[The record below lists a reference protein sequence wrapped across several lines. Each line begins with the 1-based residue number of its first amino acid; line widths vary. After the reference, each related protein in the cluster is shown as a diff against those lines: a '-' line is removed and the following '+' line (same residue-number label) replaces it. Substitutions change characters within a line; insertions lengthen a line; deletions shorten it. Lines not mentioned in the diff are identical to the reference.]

1 MVVLLIGDEKEELL
15 TGVVVQPR
23 AVLHTEVN
31 YERNCL
37 LTDHVMPLS
46 GSSHAPWRILGVTA
60 SSSWIWTHPLQTQVS
75 PAADSYCSSSTR
87 MCVCVRQFL
96 FVHLCGCIM
105 QTCVCVPCLMI
116 HYCPQVFKRRHYC
129 ITFNLKIHKWNA
141 TNESSGAGKRLWLYS
156 AEHLPPSAP
165 FCSPRP
171 RPTPIPVP
179 CNEKP
184 LIMTIGLVFLRS
196 MCPSV
201 PPPLLSLSSEIRAL
215 CAYVWTE
222 GIVCVCVF
230 TICESLMML
239 LLSKLWGRFIT
250 PISVLW
256 WL

>member
-1 MVVLLIGDEKEELL
+1 MRKRNSSQVSWSSRGLSCIQRSTMRETAFWQIMSCPFPAAVMLPDASSALLPPPAGSEHTPFKRKFLLLLILI
-15 TGVVVQPR
+15 VPQVQEC
-23 AVLHTEVN
+23 V
-31 YERNCL
+31 
-37 LTDHVMPLS
+37 
-46 GSSHAPWRILGVTA
+46 
-60 SSSWIWTHPLQTQVS
+60 
-75 PAADSYCSSSTR
+75 
-87 MCVCVRQFL
+87 CVCVRQFL

-141 TNESSGAGKRLWLYS
+141 TNESSRAGERLWLYS